1 MTTSYCVLSNAT
13 RERVDGALP
22 SPRRVD
28 EAPEFRE
35 LEYLGG
41 PDDPMTA
48 PVSQPQTASADT
60 KQWRVL
66 GARKSHEERETCDS
80 IGPLKL

>member
-41 PDDPMTA
+41 PDDQMTA

-66 GARKSHEERETCDS
+66 GARKSHEERERLAT
-80 IGPLKL
+80 PLVL